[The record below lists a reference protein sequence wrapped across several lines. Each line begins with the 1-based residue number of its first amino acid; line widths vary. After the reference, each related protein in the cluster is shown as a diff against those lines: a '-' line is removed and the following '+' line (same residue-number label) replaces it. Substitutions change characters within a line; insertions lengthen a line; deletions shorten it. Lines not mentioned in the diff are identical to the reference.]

1 MAPIVASTFAAVGDL
16 AWERNSAMART
27 RIRRFAAILSLGTG
41 LCLPAGSLSAQ
52 VGTGSSIGGVAL
64 AAESSGGLSVTLMSG
79 SVQSIPSILD
89 NALNPVP
96 VPVQIFTQ
104 WRLNPGQSVGVT
116 LVAYFTNPAQALSTG
131 TLHIPSSWI
140 EGRVA
145 TGTPTAFTP
154 ISQGAV
160 VGGAALVGTPGGS
173 LTLFSQPINGANKT
187 SSRTDN
193 LDLQL
198 NLVGRTTSAGTYAGT
213 LNIRAIVQ

>member
-16 AWERNSAMART
+16 ARERNSVMTRK
-27 RIRRFAAILSLGTG
+27 RIRLPAAILGLGTG
-41 LCLPAGSLSAQ
+41 LCLSAGVASAQ

-64 AAESSGGLSVTLMSG
+64 AAESSGALSVTLMSG
-79 SVQSIPSILD
+79 TVQSIGSILD
-89 NALNPVP
+89 NAVNAFPT
-96 VPVQIFTQ
+96 PVQIFTQ
-104 WRLNPGQSVGVT
+104 WRLNPGQSNAVT

-131 TLHIPSSWI
+131 TLHIPSSWV

-145 TGTPTAFTP
+145 TGAPTAFTP

-173 LTLFSQPINGANKT
+173 LTLFTAPITGANKT
-187 SSRTDN
+187 ASRTDN

-198 NLVGRTTSAGTYAGT
+198 NLVGRTTAAGTYSGT